1 MPHWTGSLLTVSM
14 APYVWCYCPHT
25 LTHWGR
31 VTHICVGKLTI
42 IGSDNGLAPGWCQAI
57 IWTSV
62 RILLIG
68 HLGLV
73 KKSQWNSDQ
82 NSNIFIQQ
90 NVFENVL
97 SKMAAILSRPQC
109 AKGRLQKM
117 GQCPLVDKITYIFGV
132 KVIGPSRTN
141 YSNIQTKHKQFL

>member
-1 MPHWTGSLLTVSM
+1 MW
-14 APYVWCYCPHT
+14 
-25 LTHWGR
+25 LTHFWHSWSQFFIFAWD
-31 VTHICVGKLTI
+31 VTAGGILRTGILICLV
-42 IGSDNGLAPGWCQAI
+42 GSDNGLAPGRCQAI
-57 IWTSV
+57 ILTSV

-68 HLGLV
+68 HLGPV